1 MAFNNKNLSVI
12 AYANHFTLWHYTTQ
26 DYVKDIQEEYFPKG
40 VLDLMNVGDIMI
52 VNGGDT
58 TDIRFIKTLV
68 PFVLEQLNKLN

>member
-12 AYANHFTLWHYTTQ
+12 AYANQFTLWHYTTQ
-26 DYVKDIQEEYFPKG
+26 DYLKDIQEGYFPKG
-40 VLDLMNVGDIMI
+40 VLDLMNVGDIII

-68 PFVLEQLNKLN
+68 PFALEQLNK